1 MFMTNLLIR
10 TLAIWIL
17 LAVAGCSAPPA
28 PTLSTPQVDSAPI
41 EVTPTT
47 TIEEPTNSGDTTIPE
62 QPQGEVS
69 FIAQSDRPRST
80 APASALADQPQ
91 LVTGNSAFALD
102 LYQALRSQPGNLFY
116 SPYSISLALAMTYAG
131 ARGETETEMADVLHF
146 TLPQDKLHAAFNGL
160 DVQLNREVEGE
171 EQSFQLN
178 IANSI
183 WGQQNFAFQPDFLDT
198 LAVNYG
204 AGLRL
209 VDYAADPEAARQ
221 QINAWV
227 EDETQDKIKDL
238 IPAGALDPL
247 TRLVLA
253 NAIYFKAAWQN
264 QFEQNNTED
273 APFTLLDGSQVD
285 VPTMRQSE
293 GMNYAAGDG
302 WQAVELAYEGGR
314 QSMLILLPAEGQ
326 FEAFE
331 ASLNT
336 ARLDD
341 ILNAMEWTTV
351 ELALPKFSFESEFEL
366 NRALAE
372 LGMPVAFDAERADF
386 SGMTGESNLYISDV
400 IHKAFVDVNEEGTE
414 AAAATAVIMRLESM
428 PIDPVQMQVDHP
440 FIFMI
445 RDNETGSILFTGRV
459 VNPLD

>member
-1 MFMTNLLIR
+1 
-10 TLAIWIL
+10 
-17 LAVAGCSAPPA
+17 V
-28 PTLSTPQVDSAPI
+28 
-41 EVTPTT
+41 
-47 TIEEPTNSGDTTIPE
+47 EEPTGSGDITIPE

-69 FIAQSDRPRST
+69 FVAQSDRPRSS
-80 APASALADQPQ
+80 APDSALADQPQ
-91 LVTGNSAFALD
+91 LVAGNSQFALD

-131 ARGETETEMADVLHF
+131 ARAETETELADVLHF
-146 TLPQDKLHAAFNGL
+146 TLPQDQLHPAFNGL

-171 EQSFQLN
+171 EQAFQLN

-198 LAVNYG
+198 LAENYG

-209 VDYAADPEAARQ
+209 VDYAADPEDVRQ
-221 QINAWV
+221 QINSWV

-238 IPAGALDPL
+238 IPAGALDPM

-264 QFEQNNTED
+264 QFEKDNTED
-273 APFTLLDGSQVD
+273 ASFTLLDGSQVD
-285 VPTMRQSE
+285 VPTMHQSE

-302 WQAVELAYEGGR
+302 WQAVELTYEGGR

-331 ASLNT
+331 ASLN
-336 ARLDD
+336 AVQVEE
-341 ILNAMEWTTV
+341 ILNGMTWASV
-351 ELALPKFSFESEFEL
+351 DLSLPKFSFESSFEL
-366 NRALAE
+366 DGLLAE
-372 LGMPVAFDAERADF
+372 MGMPSAFSPGQADF
-386 SGMTGESNLYISDV
+386 SGMTAEQELYISA
-400 IHKAFVDVNEEGTE
+400 ILHKAFVDVNEEGTE
-414 AAAATAVIMRLESM
+414 AAAATAVMVRVTSL

-445 RDNETGSILFTGRV
+445 RDSETGSILFTGRV

>member
-1 MFMTNLLIR
+1 
-10 TLAIWIL
+10 
-17 LAVAGCSAPPA
+17 
-28 PTLSTPQVDSAPI
+28 
-41 EVTPTT
+41 
-47 TIEEPTNSGDTTIPE
+47 
-62 QPQGEVS
+62 
-69 FIAQSDRPRST
+69 
-80 APASALADQPQ
+80 
-91 LVTGNSAFALD
+91 VTGNSAFALD

-146 TLPQDKLHAAFNGL
+146 TLPQDQLHAAFNGL